1 MKPAP
6 HSHTFIDTPIETYLD
21 VLKRKNY
28 SNKSI
33 ESYRNALDR
42 LTDYL
47 ALQGVLRVQ
56 DVTSDHLDHYRLSLT
71 DRLLSNAT
79 LYMYLRC
86 VRYFFGYLEETHQIF
101 INPATNLVIPKF
113 KRVLK
118 QVPSVDEILRLLEQP
133 DTESPTGLRD
143 RAFLETMYSCGLRR
157 EETVSM
163 TLHAPDLKEGVLRV
177 NGKGNKERVV
187 PMGEKA
193 SHWITR
199 YLDDVRP
206 QLVKDPEQQVLWIS
220 QKGNRLSRSTVDK
233 MIRRY
238 GISAGIEMK
247 MSPHVLRRA
256 CATHMLNNGAHP
268 VELQLFLGHS
278 DLKNL
283 SQYLK
288 VTITEMK
295 AMHERSRVGQ

>member
-86 VRYFFGYLEETHQIF
+86 VRYFFGYLKETHQIF